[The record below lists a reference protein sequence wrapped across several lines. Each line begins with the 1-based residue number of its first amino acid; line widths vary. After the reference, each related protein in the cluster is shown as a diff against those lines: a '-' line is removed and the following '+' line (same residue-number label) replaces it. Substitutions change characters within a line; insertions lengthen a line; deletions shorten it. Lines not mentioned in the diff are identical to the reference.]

1 MTTVA
6 QYRGPRFGAIDR
18 FLVGLIRDERD
29 LPFLHY
35 AILSS
40 VTVVPLGI
48 ALFVAGSF
56 PWWVSVAYWA
66 FTVAF
71 MMPPFVLLLHN
82 VCHRKLFKREYGFL
96 SHYIPWVLGPFYGQT
111 PDTYY
116 AHHIGM
122 HHVEGNLAD
131 DLSTT
136 MPYRR
141 DRVSHFLHYFGSF
154 FFGGLIE
161 LGGYLR
167 RRNRKRLLRK
177 MVTGELAFYA
187 LVAVLMFVSWQ
198 ATVTVFVVPFVLC
211 RFAMM
216 AGNWGQHAFVDARDP
231 ADSYLNS
238 ITCID
243 CSYNK
248 RCFNDGYHIGHHI
261 KPDRHWT
268 EMPEDFERNRS
279 KYAEAGAIVFR
290 GIDFFGVWCCLM
302 LRRYDWLA
310 DRYVELDGRGRS
322 RDEIAAMLRARTQP
336 VPFPKPATR

>member
-1 MTTVA
+1 MATIA

-18 FLVGLIRDERD
+18 WLLGLIRDERD

-35 AILSS
+35 IILSS
-40 VTVVPLGI
+40 VTVVPLGVS
-48 ALFVAGSF
+48 LFVVGEF
-56 PWWVSVAYWA
+56 PWWVSVAYWL

-71 MMPPFVLLLHN
+71 MMPPFILMLHN
-82 VCHRKLFKREYGFL
+82 VCHRKLFKRQYSYL
-96 SHYIPWVLGPFYGQT
+96 VHYIPWVLGPFYGQT

-122 HHVEGNLAD
+122 HHVEGNLED

-136 MPYRR
+136 MPYTR
-141 DRVSHFLHYFGSF
+141 DRLSHFLHYFSKF
-154 FFGGLIE
+154 FFGGLID
-161 LGGYLR
+161 LAGYLK
-167 RRNRKRLLRK
+167 RRNRKKLMRK
-177 MVTGELAFYA
+177 MAIGELSFY
-187 LVAVLMFVSWQ
+187 VAVAALMFVSWQ
-198 ATVTVFVVPFVLC
+198 ATLTVLVVPFVLC

-243 CSYNK
+243 CTYNK

-268 EMPEDFERNRS
+268 EMPEDFERNRE
-279 KYAEAGAIVFR
+279 KYAQAGAVVFR

-302 LRRYDWLA
+302 LKRYDWLA
-310 DRYVELDGRGRS
+310 ARFVELDGKGRS
-322 RDEIAAMLRARTQP
+322 REEIEALLRSRTRP
-336 VPFPKPATR
+336 VPFPAR